1 MAAAPDIT
9 QAAAEAD
16 EAPPEPGG
24 RPHRSGN
31 GFGACPH
38 TGAKPSLAKAVCM
51 RTVTDRV
58 IGCNPKPPRAKAVCI
73 PTLSYLLV
81 FD

>member
-1 MAAAPDIT
+1 
-9 QAAAEAD
+9 
-16 EAPPEPGG
+16 
-24 RPHRSGN
+24 
-31 GFGACPH
+31 
-38 TGAKPSLAKAVCM
+38 M

-58 IGCNPKPPRAKAVCI
+58 IGCNPKPSLTKAVCI